1 MHNVGLVAKH
11 AIQTILRKRSFWVLT
26 FIMPAFLLFFQVY
39 SAIKNSGTEN
49 DQNGPD
55 SQTTK
60 IETSAD
66 FSAIGLVDEA
76 GIVTRMPAGFPENL
90 FVRYPDQVT
99 ARSALETGQ
108 VEQYVFI
115 PSDYLTSGK
124 VTIYDREFQFQITS
138 NRQDMGLAF
147 NGSNEW
153 VLNYLITYNLT
164 GNEQISMALRNPT
177 PGQLAEYHPIK
188 PAQQTSAASQTLV
201 MVVGQVVP
209 YLFYFILLIGSGYL
223 LQSVT
228 AEKEN
233 RTVEILLLS
242 VSPREIMAGKVFGLG
257 VVILIQLLIWLGGG
271 LITLQRSAAF
281 MAVSSL
287 HFPPSFFIW
296 AVFYMIL
303 GYLTFGGIMA
313 ASGAIAPTA
322 REGNQIT
329 YLLILPLLPTLMFA
343 SEFAENPHGVLP
355 VILSLF
361 PLSAPSAMVTRLAL
375 TEVPIWQIL
384 ISLAGLAIT
393 AYLVITLAGRFFRA
407 DSLLSTASFSWRRML
422 TGWQEK

>member
-11 AIQTILRKRSFWVLT
+11 AILTILRKRSFWILT

-39 SAIKNSGTEN
+39 AAIKSSDTENAGDGSGT
-49 DQNGPD
+49 
-55 SQTTK
+55 QTTK
-60 IETSAD
+60 IETPSG
-66 FSAIGLVDEA
+66 FPAIGLVDEA
-76 GIVTRMPAGFPENL
+76 EIITRMPAGFPENL

-124 VTIYDREFQFQITS
+124 VTIYDQGFQITS
-138 NRQDMGLAF
+138 NGQDMGLAF
-147 NGSNEW
+147 NSSNEW
-153 VLNYLITYNLT
+153 ILNYLITYNLT

-188 PAQQTSAASQTLV
+188 PAQQTDARNQTLV
-201 MVVGQVVP
+201 MVIGQAIP
-209 YLFYFILLIGSGYL
+209 YLFYFILLIGSGFL

-233 RTVEILLLS
+233 RTVEVLLLS

-257 VVILIQLLIWLGGG
+257 LIILLQLLIWLGGG
-271 LITLQRSAAF
+271 LITLQRSTAF

-296 AVFYMIL
+296 AVLYLIL

-384 ISLAGLAIT
+384 ISLTGLAIT

-407 DSLLSTASFSWRRML
+407 ESLLSTASFSWRRLL

>member
-11 AIQTILRKRSFWVLT
+11 AIVTILRKRSFWILT
-26 FIMPAFLLFFQVY
+26 FIMPAFLLSFQVY
-39 SAIKNSGTEN
+39 AAIKSSDTEN
-49 DQNGPD
+49 TRVGPGA
-55 SQTTK
+55 QTTR
-60 IETSAD
+60 IETPSD
-66 FSAIGLVDEA
+66 FPAIGLVDEA
-76 GIVTRMPAGFPENL
+76 EIITRMPAGVPENL

-99 ARSALETGQ
+99 ARSALDAGQ
-108 VEQYVFI
+108 VEQYVLI
-115 PSDYLTSGK
+115 PSDYLTNGK
-124 VTIYDREFQFQITS
+124 VTIYDREFQITS
-138 NRQDMGLAF
+138 NGQDMGLAF
-147 NGSNEW
+147 NSSNEG

-188 PAQQTSAASQTLV
+188 PAQQTSAINQTLV
-201 MVVGQVVP
+201 MVIGQAIP
-209 YLFYFILLIGSGYL
+209 YLFYFILLIGSGFL

-233 RTVEILLLS
+233 RTVEVLLLS
-242 VSPREIMAGKVFGLG
+242 VSPKEIMAGKVFGLG
-257 VVILIQLLIWLGGG
+257 IVILIQLLIWLGGG
-271 LITLQRSAAF
+271 LITLQRSTAF

-287 HFPPSFFIW
+287 HFPPSFIIW
-296 AVFYMIL
+296 AVLYLIL

-384 ISLAGLAIT
+384 ISLAGLTIT

-407 DSLLSTASFSWRRML
+407 DSLLSTASFSWRRLL

>member
-11 AIQTILRKRSFWVLT
+11 AIVTILRKRSFWILT
-26 FIMPAFLLFFQVY
+26 FIMPAFLLSFQVY
-39 SAIKNSGTEN
+39 AAIKSSDTEN
-49 DQNGPD
+49 ARVGAGA
-55 SQTTK
+55 QTTK
-60 IETSAD
+60 TEMSSD
-66 FSAIGLVDEA
+66 FPAIGLVDEA
-76 GIVTRMPAGFPENL
+76 EIITRMPAGFPENL

-99 ARSALETGQ
+99 ARSALDAGQ
-108 VEQYVFI
+108 VEQYVLI
-115 PSDYLTSGK
+115 PSDYLTNGK
-124 VTIYDREFQFQITS
+124 VTIYDREFQITS
-138 NRQDMGLAF
+138 NGQDMGLAF
-147 NGSNEW
+147 NSSNEG

-188 PAQQTSAASQTLV
+188 PAQQTSAINQTLV
-201 MVVGQVVP
+201 MVIGQAIP
-209 YLFYFILLIGSGYL
+209 YLFYFILLIGSGFL

-233 RTVEILLLS
+233 RTVEVLLLS
-242 VSPREIMAGKVFGLG
+242 VSPKEIMAGKVFGLG
-257 VVILIQLLIWLGGG
+257 IVILIQLLIWLGGG
-271 LITLQRSAAF
+271 LITLQRSTAF

-287 HFPPSFFIW
+287 HFPPSFIIW
-296 AVFYMIL
+296 AVLYLIL

-384 ISLAGLAIT
+384 ISLAGLTIT

-407 DSLLSTASFSWRRML
+407 DSLLSTASFSWRRLL